1 MHLQMKGE
9 RLNGSETFLQ
19 GLVTSLDI
27 IGQMALLV
35 LAGYVMVR
43 RNWLA
48 SGTLS
53 DLTRFLV
60 DAVIPCAFILA
71 MTRSFSF
78 EFLHQGLVLAV
89 VVTAWI
95 ILSWIFGS
103 VLFHFFPGNSPSRD
117 RSVTAMMMISN
128 SLYLPLPVILAVT
141 PQSLHDQAI
150 LYISIAALPSII
162 IMWTAGVILL
172 GGNNRPTGR
181 ARIKLM
187 FNAPILSLIF
197 GILISL
203 IPGVREAATAQPG
216 SLFPLR
222 MVFSA
227 MDFLSRLLSPLAML
241 ILGGMIASG
250 RGRGKV
256 PLRYAVPLI
265 CVRLLLVPAAIYLL
279 VRSGVTGLP
288 ALASTVLI
296 LVAAAPPATNHALI
310 ARKYNGEW
318 ELVASLQMITHI
330 AALLTIPFWLSIGL
344 GFQN

>member
-1 MHLQMKGE
+1 MVFRSRGD
-9 RLNGSETFLQ
+9 RLNGSSTFLQ

-27 IGQMALLV
+27 TGQMALLV

-43 RNWLA
+43 RNWLG

-53 DLTRFLV
+53 DLTRFLI

-78 EFLHQGLVLAV
+78 QLLHHGLVLAT

-95 ILSWIFGS
+95 VLSWMFSG
-103 VLFHFFPGNSPSRD
+103 VLFRFFPGDSPSRD

-150 LYISIAALPSII
+150 VYISIAALPSII

-172 GGNNRPTGR
+172 GGSNRPKGG
-181 ARIKLM
+181 ARIRLM
-187 FNAPILSLIF
+187 FNAPILSLFF
-197 GILISL
+197 GILLSL
-203 IPGVREAATAQPG
+203 IPGVREAATAMPG

-227 MDFLSRLLSPLAML
+227 MDFLSRLLSPMAML
-241 ILGGMIASG
+241 ILGGMIASS

-256 PLRYAVPLI
+256 PLRYSVPLI
-265 CVRLLLVPAAIYLL
+265 CVRLLLVPAAVCLL
-279 VRSGVTGLP
+279 IRSGLTGLP

-310 ARKYNGEW
+310 ARKYHGEW
-318 ELVASLQMITHI
+318 ELVSSLQLITHI